1 MKLIKIIENDIK
13 EYDLIINYI
22 NIITFDKGLL
32 NLPAT
37 DELSKLTILFK
48 EKGVFTIKAGGRKIK
63 LGNMIDEEV
72 ATRPGEFGFN
82 TQPTFIHCD
91 NIWFILS
98 TDNFIFP
105 ELEENKND

>member
-48 EKGVFTIKAGGRKIK
+48 EKGIFTIKAGGRKIK
-63 LGNMIDEEV
+63 LGCCSDNEV
-72 ATRPGEFGFN
+72 SIRPGDPGFD
-82 TQPTFIHCD
+82 TQPTLIHCD
-91 NIWFILS
+91 NTWFILS
-98 TDNFIFP
+98 MGNFIYP
-105 ELEENKND
+105 ELEEK